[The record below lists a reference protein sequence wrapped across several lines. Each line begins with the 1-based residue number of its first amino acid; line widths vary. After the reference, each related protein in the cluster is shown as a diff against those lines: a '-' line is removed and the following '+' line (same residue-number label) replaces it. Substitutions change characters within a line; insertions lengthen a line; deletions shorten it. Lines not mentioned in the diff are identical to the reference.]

1 MNVLNIEVMD
11 MYVKRFSD
19 ENSLDF
25 SLETTNGNYNVTLAI
40 RGVSD
45 LKFWE
50 DSYGVSGSPVWVDS
64 NVNDVVDYV
73 ILSIYDDNDDVVT
86 NPDIVSEIENAIYG
100 YDFSEINETVEELVM
115 NEIRA
120 SYDW

>member
-1 MNVLNIEVMD
+1 MNVFNIEVMD
-11 MYVKRFSD
+11 MYVRRFSD
-19 ENSLDF
+19 ENSLYL
-25 SLETTNGNYNVTLAI
+25 SLETTNGNYSVTVGI

-64 NVNDVVDYV
+64 NVNDVVDYI
-73 ILSIYDDNDDVVT
+73 ILNIYDDNDDVVT
-86 NPDIVSEIENAIYG
+86 NPDIVSEIENAVYG
-100 YDFSEINETVEELVM
+100 YDFSEINETIEELVM
-115 NEIRA
+115 NEIRT

>member
-1 MNVLNIEVMD
+1 MNVLNIDVMD
-11 MYVKRFSD
+11 MYVGRFSD
-19 ENSLDF
+19 ENSLDL
-25 SLETTNGNYNVTLAI
+25 SLETTKGNYNVTVSI

-45 LKFWE
+45 LKFCE

-64 NVNDVVDYV
+64 NVNDVVDYI

-86 NPDIVSEIENAIYG
+86 NPDIVSEIENAVYS
-100 YDFSEINETVEELVM
+100 YDFSEINETIEELVM
-115 NEIRA
+115 NEIRT

>member
-11 MYVKRFSD
+11 MYVRRFSD

-25 SLETTNGNYNVTLAI
+25 SLETTNGNYNVTVSI

-86 NPDIVSEIENAIYG
+86 NPDIVSEIENAVYG

-115 NEIRA
+115 NEIRT

>member
-25 SLETTNGNYNVTLAI
+25 SLETTNGNYNVTVAI
-40 RGVSD
+40 SGVSD

-64 NVNDVVDYV
+64 NVNDVVDYI

-86 NPDIVSEIENAIYG
+86 NPDIVSEIENAVYG
-100 YDFSEINETVEELVM
+100 YDFSEINETIEERVM

>member
-11 MYVKRFSD
+11 MYVRRFSD
-19 ENSLDF
+19 ENSLYL
-25 SLETTNGNYNVTLAI
+25 SLETTNGNYSVTVDI

-50 DSYGVSGSPVWVDS
+50 DSYGVSGSPIWVDS

-73 ILSIYDDNDDVVT
+73 VLSVYDDNDDVVT
-86 NPDIVSEIENAIYG
+86 NPDIVSEIENAVYG
-100 YDFSEINETVEELVM
+100 YDFSEINETIEELVM
-115 NEIRA
+115 NEIRT

>member
-11 MYVKRFSD
+11 MHVSRFSD
-19 ENSLDF
+19 ENSLDL
-25 SLETTNGNYNVTLAI
+25 SLETTNGDYSVTLAI

-64 NVNDVVDYV
+64 NVNEVVDYV
-73 ILSIYDDNDDVVT
+73 VLSVYDDNDDVVT
-86 NPDIVSEIENAIYG
+86 NPDIVTGKQI
-100 YDFSEINETVEELVM
+100 V
-115 NEIRA
+115 RA
-120 SYDW
+120 HV